1 MDTRDLRDTRRE
13 LSGLQKAAVFLI
25 ALGAET
31 AAEVFRHLRPA
42 EADAIVREMTHLR
55 HVGPEVQDRVLAEFQ
70 ELIMAQQYID
80 RGGIDYARQVLERLH
95 GIERANEIIERIL
108 DQMNPAPFHFLAEV
122 DPAQLLNF
130 VQNEHPQTIALI
142 LCYLPPLV
150 ASRVLTA
157 LPDAL
162 QAEVARRIA
171 EMGRIAPETIK
182 EIENVLRRRLE
193 VYTRHGY
200 GGDAETGGVDAIVQV
215 LNLADR
221 ASERTILAALE
232 EENPELA
239 EEIRQKMLTFD
250 DLIHLDDRSMKFLL
264 RQVHYQDLVRAM
276 KDTTPELQEHVL
288 ANLSKRHGAT
298 LQEDVDLS
306 GPMRRREIE
315 EAQQRIVAV
324 VRRLE
329 ESGDVKILRPGDGEI
344 VY

>member
-1 MDTRDLRDTRRE
+1 MERE

-25 ALGAET
+25 ALGTET

-42 EADAIVREMTHLR
+42 EVDAIVREMTHLR
-55 HVGPEVQDRVLAEFQ
+55 QVGAAEQDRVLAEFQ
-70 ELIMAQQYID
+70 ELILAQEYIE
-80 RGGIDYARQVLERLH
+80 RGGIDYARQVLERVH
-95 GIERANEIIERIL
+95 GIERANEIIEHIL
-108 DQMNPAPFHFLAEV
+108 ADLHPAPFHFFANV
-122 DPAQLLNF
+122 DPGQILNF
-130 VQNEHPQTIALI
+130 IQNEHPQTIALI
-142 LCYLPPLV
+142 LCYLQPLQ

-157 LPDAL
+157 LPHGL

-171 EMGRIAPETIK
+171 EMGRIAPETIQ

-193 VYTRHGY
+193 VYARHG
-200 GGDAETGGVDAIVQV
+200 GGGWDAETGGVDAIVQV

-239 EEIRQKMLTFD
+239 DEIRQKMLVFE
-250 DLIHLDDRSMKFLL
+250 DLIHLDDRSMKHLL
-264 RQVHYQDLVRAM
+264 RQVHYQDLVLAL
-276 KDTTPELQEHVL
+276 KDTTPELKEHVL
-288 ANLSKRHGAT
+288 SNLSKRHGAM
-298 LQEDVDLS
+298 LQEDVNLS
-306 GPMRRREIE
+306 GPKRRREIE

-329 ESGDVKILRPGDGEI
+329 EVDEVRILRPGDGEI